1 MAKQKVYTIR
11 KNEHILGV
19 YASREMAFR
28 FIQSNEYTKIS
39 QTVKTQDGDE
49 EISVDKDTFYL
60 GVELYVHMAAHT
72 ETDDALGLQYEVKE
86 EDAVYVIEE
95 FEVKGSDTTDSPS
108 FQDFMKI
115 ASHKVTA
122 ENGRFIHHGSLSPSV
137 SWVDGLLPDNLTVEG
152 DLYLFYK
159 RVRSLPKG
167 LIVEGDLFIGGTDIS
182 VLPPD
187 LIVKGSLSANATNVE
202 HFPDTLFF
210 GDSLNLDNTK
220 ITRLPDGLTVCG
232 FLSLSCSSIQ
242 SLPNGLTVDG
252 ELDISGTSISELPAG
267 LKVKGDLFADGTQ
280 LSGLPADL
288 EVEGDV
294 HVNDTFI
301 HTEPNCPKVSGLIY
315 YDEL

>member
-19 YASREMAFR
+19 YASRGTAFR
-28 FIQSNEYTKIS
+28 SIQRDEYTKIS

-49 EISVDKDTFYL
+49 EISVGEDTFYL

-115 ASHKVTA
+115 ATNKVTA
-122 ENGRFIHHGSLSPSV
+122 ENGRFIHHGHLSPSV
-137 SWVDGLLPDNLTVEG
+137 SWVDGLLPNNLTVEG
-152 DLYLFYK
+152 DLDLFHK
-159 RVRSLPKG
+159 RIRSLPKG
-167 LIVEGDLFIGGTDIS
+167 LIVEGNLSIEGTDIS

-187 LIVKGSLSANATNVE
+187 LIVKGCLSAGLTSLE
-202 HFPDTLFF
+202 YLPDTLSFEN
-210 GDSLNLDNTK
+210 DLLLNNTK
-220 ITRLPDGLTVCG
+220 ITRLPDSLKVCG
-232 FLSLSCSSIQ
+232 FLFLDNSSIQ
-242 SLPNGLTVDG
+242 SLPDGLTVNG
-252 ELDISGTSISELPAG
+252 ILDISGTSISELPAG
-267 LKVKGDLFADGTQ
+267 LKVEGDLLAYGTQ
-280 LSGLPADL
+280 LSSLPADL